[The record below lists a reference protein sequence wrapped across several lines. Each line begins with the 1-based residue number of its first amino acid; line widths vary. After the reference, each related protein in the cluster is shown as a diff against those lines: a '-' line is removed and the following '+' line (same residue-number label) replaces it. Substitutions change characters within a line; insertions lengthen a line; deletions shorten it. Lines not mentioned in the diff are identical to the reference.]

1 MPWGAVQPLYKHVPQ
16 NTYTHSPL
24 GEHTHR
30 WVCVEMDA
38 KQMAHR
44 EHMLHQELSSSSLKP
59 GNPLGL
65 SDLSPC
71 PLSSGGDGHGKDM
84 QARRGH
90 KEISFSPTPQSSWP
104 PGSPD
109 TPDLT
114 VPSAARQLSGQGD
127 TRIVPAV
134 AQLDPRTGRTNPV
147 LVYKPAKMNPLFLKQ
162 FWEAVLESPRLF
174 SGGKRLGMLGEGG
187 GHKAGDRLRPD
198 GEVFSSLLVSR
209 LGERAFPEQN
219 LPDHR
224 GEVSPLPVLL
234 AVPPIAV

>member
-1 MPWGAVQPLYKHVPQ
+1 M
-16 NTYTHSPL
+16 SPL
-24 GEHTHR
+24 QQG
-30 WVCVEMDA
+30 VMDF
-38 KQMAHR
+38 
-44 EHMLHQELSSSSLKP
+44 
-59 GNPLGL
+59 
-65 SDLSPC
+65 
-71 PLSSGGDGHGKDM
+71 GKDM
-84 QARRGH
+84 QAGRGH

-114 VPSAARQLSGQGD
+114 LPSAARQLSGQGD
-127 TRIVPAV
+127 TRVVPAV

-187 GHKAGDRLRPD
+187 GHKAGDRLQPD

-209 LGERAFPEQN
+209 LREKAFPEKN
-219 LPDHR
+219 LPENR
-224 GEVSPLPVLL
+224 GEVSLPPVLL